1 MPDALKPVRCYVS
14 LAGNNKIAD
23 WYDNLSAQ
31 ERSDADE
38 FIKDMRRTK
47 DWMLPHY
54 RPRLKANGTR
64 FQGHRR
70 GKRTRLMAFF
80 V

>member
-54 RPRLKANGTR
+54 RPRLKGYKALGELRWTSE
-64 FQGHRR
+64 
-70 GKRTRLMAFF
+70 KKSIA
-80 V
+80 